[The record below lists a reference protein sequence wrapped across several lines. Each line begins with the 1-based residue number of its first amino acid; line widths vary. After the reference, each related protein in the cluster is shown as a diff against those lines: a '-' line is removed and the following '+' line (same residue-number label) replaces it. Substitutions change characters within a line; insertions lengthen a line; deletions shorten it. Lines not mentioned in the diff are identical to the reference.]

1 MLPSAPHAEG
11 LLPVATSVGAPG
23 DVMTT
28 FTPATE
34 EHPVTVM
41 MDRLLYVPAC
51 AVTVAVPLATVT
63 PVKVPAS
70 YDTVYNPFGT
80 LVNVKLILP
89 SAPHVAGLL
98 PTAKSVGADGAVM
111 VTFTPVPEAQP
122 PVVINRLL

>member
-1 MLPSAPHAEG
+1 MQKGYYLLRRVSG
-11 LLPVATSVGAPG
+11 LRVM
-23 DVMTT
+23 VMTT

-34 EHPVTVM
+34 VHPATVM
-41 MDRLLYVPAC
+41 MDRLLYVPAG
-51 AVTVAVPLATVT
+51 AVTVAVPPATVT

-70 YDTVYNPFGT
+70 YDTVYDPFGT

-111 VTFTPVPEAQP
+111 VTFTPVPEVQP
-122 PVVINRLL
+122 PVVIDRLL